1 MPRHTMQHSA
11 AASHHRTAA
20 RTCHMARRRG
30 GPSKAAGSRQ
40 AAPFGPSAL
49 SAVAANWARAWEGPM
64 DRRWTDPQPGR
75 FEKLFYHFVS
85 SFDGGASLG
94 WSLLLVLR
102 HTQSRWRLG
111 RRLRRPP
118 GSSVRPGG
126 AAGGGACRRSGRRAG
141 WSAARRSARAASA
154 WPGMR
159 SAGSGGARP
168 RSAGEWFTSVFASQ
182 REAAAA
188 VVAW

>member
-1 MPRHTMQHSA
+1 MQHSA

-75 FEKLFYHFVS
+75 FEKLLYHFVS
-85 SFDGGASLG
+85 SFVSSAPAAGLVSSLKPEQRTHEPVMNMFNGTATTGAAHSPA
-94 WSLLLVLR
+94 
-102 HTQSRWRLG
+102 
-111 RRLRRPP
+111 RRPRN
-118 GSSVRPGG
+118 SVHRDGDRP
-126 AAGGGACRRSGRRAG
+126 
-141 WSAARRSARAASA
+141 
-154 WPGMR
+154 
-159 SAGSGGARP
+159 
-168 RSAGEWFTSVFASQ
+168 TSMDS
-182 REAAAA
+182 
-188 VVAW
+188 